1 MIDHVQAEIAGEEEA
16 YRFLTRVMRGDLKEP
31 NGREVSV
38 TDRLK
43 ACTGLMKRYETAPDA
58 GAGGDDSGWIEKQVS
73 ELAAKGYS
81 FITIDQLLKYPH
93 AG

>member
-31 NGREVSV
+31 SGKDVSV

-58 GAGGDDSGWIEKQVS
+58 GAAPVAPASPQYGDGFNYNRSHLFFS
-73 ELAAKGYS
+73 
-81 FITIDQLLKYPH
+81 
-93 AG
+93 